1 MPDEPE
7 KRCYTVGS
15 LFAGIG
21 GICLAFGYANC
32 IIKWA
37 NEIDRLACE
46 TYNFN
51 NKFIKSEKLIKDDIS
66 NFYPLASDKV
76 DILVAGFPCQ
86 PFSQA
91 GHRKGF
97 NDPRGKLFYE
107 MTRIIK
113 QIKPRAV
120 FLENVSVLATHDS
133 GKTLKTIKN
142 ELQDLGY
149 HSKEMI
155 INSKDYGNIPQSRNR
170 IYIVGFR
177 KKMDMKNFI
186 DPTPIPLTLKIN
198 DIVDIEDRKDQK
210 YYYDSHNAKHFDVF
224 KDQITEKNEIY
235 QWRRVYV
242 RKNKN
247 GLCPTLT
254 ANMGV
259 GGHNV
264 PIIIDN
270 FGIRKLTPEECLKFQ
285 GFPDDFIFPDFPEC
299 HKYRQ
304 VGNTVTIPVVKRIA
318 DAMVNS
324 MMKTDAQR

>member
-1 MPDEPE
+1 MPNQIKEG
-7 KRCYTVGS
+7 RFSVGS

-21 GICLAFGYANC
+21 GICIAFNDTDC
-32 IIKWA
+32 TIKWA
-37 NEIDRLACE
+37 NEIDKLACK
-46 TYNFN
+46 TYILN
-51 NKFIKSEKLIKDDIS
+51 NKHINTEKIINDDIS
-66 NFYPLASDKV
+66 NFNPTRKDKV

-97 NDPRGKLFYE
+97 DDPRGKLFFE

-113 QIKPRAV
+113 IIKPRAI
-120 FLENVSVLATHDS
+120 FFENVSVLASHDS

-142 ELQDLGY
+142 ELQELGY

-155 INSKDYGNIPQSRNR
+155 FNSKDYGNVPQSRNR

-177 KKMDMKNFI
+177 RKEDMKNFS
-186 DPTPIPLTLKIN
+186 DPKPIPLVKK
-198 DIVDIEDRKDQK
+198 IEDILDLEDHKEQK
-210 YYYDSHNAKHFDVF
+210 YYYSQQNAKHYDKFVEE
-224 KDQITEKNEIY
+224 ITEKNAIY

-254 ANMGV
+254 ANMGF

-270 FGIRKLTPEECLKFQ
+270 YGIRKLTPEECLKFQ
-285 GFPDDFIFPDFPEC
+285 GFPDGYIFPEFAEY

-304 VGNTVTIPVVKRIA
+304 IGNSVTIPVVKRIA
-318 DAMVNS
+318 DAMVKA
-324 MMKTDAQR
+324 MIETDSKR